1 MSDNKYDK
9 KLRKP
14 SGSYRQ
20 RDMNPP
26 DQPLKKSSTFQL
38 KKQAQDL
45 IEGRINKDQ
54 LSKEK
59 VELLNKYATY
69 VYRAAWSN
77 TAFVNFDLLC
87 FATSFSW
94 STSINPSSNS

>member
-1 MSDNKYDK
+1 MHDNICENPLDMSDNKYDK

-26 DQPLKKSSTFQL
+26 DQPLKKTSTFQL

-54 LSKEK
+54 LTKEK

-69 VYRAAWSN
+69 VHWAAWSN
-77 TAFVNFDLLC
+77 TAFLWTWICYVELLV
-87 FATSFSW
+87 
-94 STSINPSSNS
+94 